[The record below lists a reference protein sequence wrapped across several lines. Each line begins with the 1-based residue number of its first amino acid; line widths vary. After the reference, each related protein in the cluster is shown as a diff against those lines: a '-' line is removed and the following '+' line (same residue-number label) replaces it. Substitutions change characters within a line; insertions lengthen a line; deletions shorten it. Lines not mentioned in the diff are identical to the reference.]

1 MGKPDQKTK
10 KWINLTIKASM
21 RDYVTWAQFGIVLG
35 IVSVVIS
42 FLFGLILKLHG
53 VI

>member
-35 IVSVVIS
+35 IAAAVIS
-42 FLFGLILKLHG
+42 SLFALVLKLHG